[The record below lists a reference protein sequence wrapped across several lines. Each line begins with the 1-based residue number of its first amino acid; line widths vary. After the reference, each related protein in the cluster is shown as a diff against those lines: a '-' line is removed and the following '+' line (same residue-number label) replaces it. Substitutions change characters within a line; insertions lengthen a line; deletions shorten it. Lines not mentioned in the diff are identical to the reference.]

1 MVMEEITLKI
11 NGLHDDFIV
20 DTVIS
25 SIMRLDGVE
34 DAEFDSGI
42 ELAKINVDTDK
53 VSKDDIELA
62 AKEAGFSV
70 TIK

>member
-1 MVMEEITLKI
+1 MEQITLKI

-25 SIMRLDGVE
+25 SIMRLDGVK

-70 TIK
+70 TFK